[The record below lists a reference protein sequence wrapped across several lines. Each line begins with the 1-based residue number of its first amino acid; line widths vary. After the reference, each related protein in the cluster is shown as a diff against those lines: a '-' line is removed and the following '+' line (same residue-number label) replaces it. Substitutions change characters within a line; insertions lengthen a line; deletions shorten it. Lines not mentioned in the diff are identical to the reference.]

1 MRKDGRGDRDYEI
14 QKAVERVS
22 RIAKQSREW
31 IDVYLPQYK
40 KRSKLER
47 AVTKI
52 EGNLFRIT
60 IVELL
65 PGLVFLKNV
74 DVEILGLQLV
84 AGSDRN

>member
-52 EGNLFRIT
+52 EGNLFF
-60 IVELL
+60 E
-65 PGLVFLKNV
+65 
-74 DVEILGLQLV
+74 
-84 AGSDRN
+84 